1 MDEHLEDLYQE
12 IILAHNKRPK
22 NEGELDPCT
31 GRAEGYNP
39 VCGDKVT
46 VFVNENDGKIEAV
59 KFVGE
64 GCAISRA
71 SASIM
76 TTLLPGLTP
85 DEARAKSDEFRAML
99 TSAEEPQL
107 DFVEDGEV
115 AALVGVRKFPARI
128 KCATLAW
135 HAMED
140 ALQQSDKAG

>member
-1 MDEHLEDLYQE
+1 MDDHLDELYQQ
-12 IILAHNKRPK
+12 IILSHNKRPK
-22 NEGELDPCT
+22 NEGELDPYS
-31 GRAEGYNP
+31 GKAEGYNP

-46 VFVNENDGKIEAV
+46 VFVNEEDGKIAAV

-76 TTLLPGLTP
+76 TTLLEGLTP
-85 DEARAKSDEFRAML
+85 EEAKSRAAEFYEML
-99 TSAEEPQL
+99 TGAETPEL
-107 DFVEDGEV
+107 DFIEDGEV

-140 ALQQSDKAG
+140 AL

>member
-1 MDEHLEDLYQE
+1 MELDDLYQE
-12 IILAHNKRPK
+12 IILTHNKRPK
-22 NEGELDPCT
+22 NEGELEPCC
-31 GRAEGYNP
+31 GKAEGYNP

-46 VFVNENDGKIEAV
+46 VFVNEADGKITDV
-59 KFVGE
+59 KFIGD

-76 TTLLPGLTP
+76 TTMLDDLTP
-85 DEARAKSDEFRAML
+85 DEARAKSDEFCEML
-99 TSAEEPQL
+99 TSAEEPVV
-107 DFVEDGEV
+107 DFMEDGEV

-140 ALQQSDKAG
+140 ALKDAAK

>member
-1 MDEHLEDLYQE
+1 MDEHLDDLYQE

-31 GRAEGYNP
+31 GKADGFNP

-46 VFVNENDGKIEAV
+46 VFVNQADGKISDV
-59 KFVGE
+59 KFIGD

-76 TTLLPGLTP
+76 TTLLTGMTL
-85 DEARAKSDEFRAML
+85 DAAKARAAEFYEML
-99 TSAEEPQL
+99 TSAVAPEL
-107 DFVEDGEV
+107 DFIEDGEV

-140 ALQQSDKAG
+140 ALKS

>member
-31 GRAEGYNP
+31 GKAEGYNP

-46 VFVNENDGKIEAV
+46 VFVNQDDGKIEAV

-76 TTLLPGLTP
+76 TTMLVGLTLK
-85 DEARAKSDEFRAML
+85 EARDKSGEFRDML
-99 TSAEEPQL
+99 TAADEPNL
-107 DFVEDGEV
+107 DILEDGEM

-140 ALQQSDKAG
+140 ALG